1 MTVVMAAVTA
11 CGGCTATSLKN
22 YTLNQALS
30 VSDMRYRQVMHD
42 LAVVA
47 NNPGVLPAFALT
59 GSGTAT
65 VARTASIDTTTIW
78 DQAVRGFSREMLLG
92 SATHNPQ
99 LMWTLTPVVA
109 EPQLEALHYACL
121 WAILGPPP
129 EGSRAMEL
137 LREWRDDDLY
147 RKPQATDRLLP
158 PYHFG
163 VACQLA
169 ALPRG
174 WARIAKARCAPRDA
188 SYSATVGDVTVWV
201 DRRDLPALSEFVL
214 VVLDI
219 STTVPQALS
228 RATASV
234 VIDPGGGDPK
244 VTETWIATQEAPG
257 TNDVKPIVLK
267 RPVTYAQAVTPDI
280 NLSTEVIAPPA
291 EAYRPGALAPGE
303 PVPAPSPER
312 APIQPQLL
320 APQFKVN

>member
-1 MTVVMAAVTA
+1 MTVVMAAVA
-11 CGGCTATSLKN
+11 SCGGCTATSLKS

-42 LAVVA
+42 LAVAA

-59 GSGTAT
+59 ASGTAT
-65 VARTASIDTTTIW
+65 VARTASIDTMTIW
-78 DQAVRGFSREMLLG
+78 DQAVRGLSREVLLG

-137 LREWRDDDLY
+137 LRAWRDDDLY
-147 RKPQATDRLLP
+147 PKPKGATRHLS

-169 ALPRG
+169 ALPPG
-174 WARIAKARCAPRDA
+174 WARVAKAGCAPRGA
-188 SYSATVGDVTVWV
+188 AYSATVGGVTVWV

-219 STTVPQALS
+219 STTVPQGLS
-228 RATASV
+228 PATATV
-234 VIDPGGGDPK
+234 VREQGGTLK
-244 VTETWIATQEAPG
+244 VTETWLATQEAPG
-257 TNDVKPIVLK
+257 PGGVKPIVLV
-267 RPVTYAQAVTPDI
+267 PPAASAHAVTPDI
-280 NLSTEVIAPPA
+280 KLGPPA
-291 EAYRPGALAPGE
+291 AAAKAYGLTPP
-303 PVPAPSPER
+303 PER
-312 APIQPQLL
+312 APIKPLLL
-320 APQFKVN
+320 APQFKVDD